1 MRPAAIVE
9 LVCLLVIAVSMGG
22 PAAAQ
27 KTNRKRAK
35 STPLTASEVFKQASP
50 GIAAIDCLGENRAR
64 ISSATG
70 FIASE
75 NGKIVTN
82 FHVIRNCANL
92 SVRLSN
98 GDIFESSYVVDTDER
113 KDLALIRIKAVSLPV
128 LALGDS
134 NQIEV
139 GATVYSI
146 GNPGGLL
153 NNLQQGLVSGFK
165 QMEGYKLV
173 QVSAPIN
180 PGNSGGPILDDR
192 GRVIAV
198 TSQKILG
205 AEGLGF
211 AVPINYARG
220 FLDTT
225 SEKPFPVFA
234 EERKK
239 IAGPVAS
246 LSIPPTLGAG
256 IGSGATRVNSLGG
269 FPIPIATDRLE
280 LFLRARIGVWTVDQ
294 AKAAMGSPKL
304 ERASAPG
311 QAVEGARAYLEF
323 DTPGTSCRGVVLIF
337 GDKLMGAYLFPATP
351 LSGERQ
357 ITWLKNRFRGDLP
370 EQRQLGALQTQ
381 VFAKAKTEVR
391 VRSDGSVDHL
401 YIY

>member
-1 MRPAAIVE
+1 M
-9 LVCLLVIAVSMGG
+9 CLLVIGFSICA

-27 KTNRKRAK
+27 KTDRKRGK
-35 STPLTASEVFKQASP
+35 SKSLTAAEVFKQASP

-70 FIASE
+70 FIVGE
-75 NGKIVTN
+75 NGKIITN
-82 FHVIRNCANL
+82 FHVIRNCANI
-92 SVRLSN
+92 SVRLAN

-139 GATVYSI
+139 GAAVYSI
-146 GNPGGLL
+146 GNPSGLQ
-153 NNLQQGLVSGFK
+153 NNLQQGLVSGFR

-173 QVSAPIN
+173 QVSTPIN

-198 TSQKILG
+198 TAQKIIG

-211 AVPINYARG
+211 AIPINYAKG

-225 SEKPFPVFA
+225 SEKPFPAFA

-239 IAGPVAS
+239 AAAPVAS
-246 LSIPPTLGAG
+246 AAKQSGAGGG
-256 IGSGATRVNSLGG
+256 IGSASSRLNSPVG
-269 FPIPIATDRLE
+269 FPILISIDRLE
-280 LFLRARIGVWTVDQ
+280 AFLRGRIGVWTADQ
-294 AKAAMGSPKL
+294 AKAAMGNPKI
-304 ERASAPG
+304 ERTSAPS
-311 QAVEGARAYLEF
+311 QVVEGARAYLEF
-323 DTPGTSCRGVVLIF
+323 DTPGTSCRAVVLIF
-337 GDKLMGAYLFPATP
+337 GDKLMGAFLIPATP
-351 LSGERQ
+351 VNGEGQ
-357 ITWLKNRFRGDLP
+357 LTWVKNRFRGDVP
-370 EQRQLGALQTQ
+370 AQRQLGTLQTY

-391 VRSDGSVDHL
+391 IRTDGSVDHL